1 MQITNIVK
9 TMSSREIA
17 ALTGKAHPKVTA
29 DIEKML
35 CELGE
40 DTAAFRR
47 IYLDSMNREQT
58 EYLLD
63 RELTETL
70 LTGYSA
76 KLRRAVVAR
85 WRELESQVAITALPD
100 FSNPVAAARA
110 WADAVELQQS
120 SAKQLAIAAPK
131 AEALDRLTLAEG
143 AMCITNA
150 AKSLGMQPKRLFS
163 WMQANDW
170 IYRRTGSAAFIA
182 YQARIKTGVLDH
194 KITTVG
200 RSDGSEKV
208 VAQVLVTAK
217 GLIAL
222 AGVAA

>member
-9 TMSSREIA
+9 KMSSREIA
-17 ALTGKAHPKVTA
+17 ELTTKEHRNVTA
-29 DIEKML
+29 DIKKML
-35 CELGE
+35 EDLGE
-40 DTAAFRR
+40 DALTFQH

-70 LTGYSA
+70 LTGYST
-76 KLRRAVVAR
+76 KLRRAVIAR
-85 WRELESQVAITALPD
+85 WRELESQIAAPSLPD

-120 SAKQLAIAAPK
+120 SVKQLAIAAPK

-150 AKSLGMQPKRLFS
+150 AKALGLQPKRLFA

-170 IYRRTGSAAFIA
+170 IYRRPGSAAFIA
-182 YQARIKTGVLDH
+182 YQTRIKTGVLDH

-208 VAQVLVTAK
+208 VEQVLVTAK